1 MIGARM
7 ACMARRPELTL
18 YVDPDA
24 PLTLQH
30 QLRRKLVDAIERG
43 VLPPG
48 SRVPSSRS
56 LAEQA
61 RVSRNTVTLACDAL
75 VAEGYLVSRPRSGL
89 YVGLASAER
98 VAGTHPRR
106 RREPAPGQAAVLSD
120 WRASPADSE
129 EFRRPPNWHQYPYP
143 FIDGCIDP
151 SLVPHDEWREALRS
165 AFGRREVGRWGQA
178 GADYDD
184 PMLVEELR
192 LKALGAW
199 DIEAASDQ
207 LLATASVRQALWLTL
222 ETLSDRATSFMH
234 EPDLDADIRRRLEQC
249 HSPAGRIDRDD
260 EGPVPPQALP
270 ERCLVVLGGRR
281 VRAGRSL
288 SSARARDW
296 LRLAR
301 ESRSILVE
309 CTPPHELRESW
320 RGLPSLRSVDTEGVV
335 VFVSGLAG
343 IAAVGAAPGFVCAE
357 PRVIDWLRQAR
368 RQQGA
373 EFSPG
378 LQRAWA
384 HYLALGHY
392 GAVLARAGT
401 ELKARRMALRDA
413 LNHYLHKF
421 VEIGQYARS
430 SAYWVRGAPGLDSSL
445 FAPSAAS
452 VGVLVEPSDEP
463 GARNEFVMGVT
474 GLPRPRIRAGVEQLA
489 RLIRRDPALGSR
501 DLRDESLR
509 PLSGR
514 ALHRAIAGK
523 TLLYNTAYGEP
534 CTIEVRRDGTLVGTA
549 GYAGEDCDTGR
560 WWVEADLWVRQWRSW
575 AYGES
580 LPLHTII
587 EGNQIRW
594 YRREGMLADTAVIVR

>member
-1 MIGARM
+1 M
-7 ACMARRPELTL
+7 AHRPELTL
-18 YVDPDA
+18 FVDPDA

-106 RREPAPGQAAVLSD
+106 RREPAVGQSAVLSD
-120 WRASPADSE
+120 WRASPAESE
-129 EFRRPPNWHQYPYP
+129 EFRRPPNWHHYPYP

-151 SLVPHDEWREALRS
+151 ALVPHDEWREALRV
-165 AFGRREVGRWGQA
+165 AFGRREIARWGQA
-178 GADYDD
+178 GAEHDD
-184 PMLVEELR
+184 PMLIEELR
-192 LKALGAW
+192 MKALGAW
-199 DIEAASDQ
+199 DIEATADQ
-207 LLATASVRQALWLTL
+207 LLATASVRQSLWLAL
-222 ETLSDRATSFMH
+222 ETLAARATAVWH
-234 EPDLDADIRRRLEQC
+234 EPDLDADLRRRLGQR
-249 HSPAGRIDRDD
+249 HSIAGLIDRDD
-260 EGPVPPQALP
+260 EGPVAPDALP
-270 ERCLVVLGGRR
+270 ARSLVILGSRR
-281 VRAGRSL
+281 VRVGHMLDA
-288 SSARARDW
+288 ARARDW
-296 LRLAR
+296 LKLAR

-309 CTPPHELRESW
+309 CTPPHELREPT
-320 RGLPSLRSVDTEGVV
+320 RGLPSLRSLDTEGIV

-343 IAAVGAAPGFVCAE
+343 SAAVGAAPGFVCAE

-368 RQQGA
+368 RLQGG

-378 LQRAWA
+378 LQRTWA

-392 GAVLARAGT
+392 GAVLARTGA

-430 SAYWVRGAPGLDSSL
+430 SAYWVRGAAGLDSGL
-445 FAPSAAS
+445 FAASAAS

-474 GLPRPRIRAGVEQLA
+474 GLPRSRIRAGVEQLA
-489 RLIRRDPALGSR
+489 RLIRRDPALGSHN
-501 DLRDESLR
+501 LRDEVLKPLR
-509 PLSGR
+509 AR

-534 CTIEVRRDGTLVGTA
+534 CTIEVRRDGSLAGTA

-560 WWVEADLWVRQWRSW
+560 WWVEGDLWVRQWRSW

-580 LPLHTII
+580 LALHTIV
-587 EGNQIRW
+587 EGDQVRW
-594 YRREGMLADTAVIVR
+594 YRPEGILVDTALIVR